1 MSLSRTSR
9 LVRLL
14 TIPALLFAGLVV
26 PVSTAAPAHASTAPS
41 LGSFTCDAKPARF
54 FQLRVGDATNGYSE
68 LWMSS
73 IVNPASSNPTFY
85 NWSKIQDF
93 AGPTKPV
100 AIAAKSIK
108 RSTNEVN
115 PGFVSYLYYSDTA
128 AQLHQIRF
136 APNENTPW
144 RDETLSTSGQW
155 GFKALAWDGRLWGI
169 KGAGGDLHASTGLGL
184 PGDDEWTPPTGVPLV
199 KSGFG
204 FPKSFFGSTSD
215 SAQIGFAEQT
225 GEFKFSTNGAKT
237 TVAANYWNAGRTVDV
252 GGGLLFR
259 FLGGSTN
266 EVRRYTI
273 GALDGLSTGIAP
285 KGDTTNGR
293 IFANVVSHDTP
304 TTTAS
309 GLCRKVAPST
319 DPARTAI
326 IDRAKSWLDA
336 NVQYSMGAYYQGY
349 RTDCSGFVS
358 MAWQLGTSAS
368 TGTLPNYSR
377 YINWSELLPGDAI
390 LRPSGNGFPYGHV
403 MIFEGWTDA
412 SKTRYSYY
420 HLANENQDMD
430 RDSASTGSG
439 ADGGDYRPI
448 RWDGF

>member
-9 LVRLL
+9 LARLL

-26 PVSTAAPAHASTAPS
+26 PVSTAAPAHASTAPALS
-41 LGSFTCDAKPARF
+41 SFDCDQMPARF

-73 IVNPASSNPTFY
+73 IVNPASSSPTFY

-93 AGPTKPV
+93 AGPAKPV

-108 RSTNEVN
+108 RSQNTVT

-128 AQLHQIRF
+128 GQLHQVRY
-136 APNENTPW
+136 ASNENTPW
-144 RDETLSTSGQW
+144 RDETLTTTGAF

-169 KGAGGDLHASTGLGL
+169 KGASGDLHAMTGLSAG
-184 PGDDEWTPPTGVPLV
+184 GDNEWAPPTGANLV
-199 KSGFG
+199 KSSFG
-204 FPKSFFGSTSD
+204 FPKSFFGSTSGN
-215 SAQIGFAEQT
+215 AQIGFAEQT
-225 GEFKFSTNGAKT
+225 GEFKYSTNGAKT

-273 GALDGLSTGIAP
+273 GDLDGLSTGIAP

-293 IFANVVSHDTP
+293 IVANVVSHDTP
-304 TTTAS
+304 TTTVS
-309 GLCRKVAPST
+309 SLCRKTVAVADQT
-319 DPARTAI
+319 RAGIIARAETWW
-326 IDRAKSWLDA
+326 DAKVSYNQD
-336 NVQYSMGAYYQGY
+336 GYYNGY

-358 MAWQLGTSAS
+358 MAWQLTNNPTPW
-368 TGTLPNYSR
+368 TGTLPQYSHE
-377 YINWSELLPGDAI
+377 IDWSQLLPGDA
-390 LRPSGNGFPYGHV
+390 LLTNGHV
-403 MIFEGWTDA
+403 ILFHSWVDST
-412 SKTRYSYY
+412 KQRYNFIE
-420 HLANENQDMD
+420 L
-430 RDSASTGSG
+430 ASTADDMNRGTAYRGSG
-439 ADGGDYRPI
+439 SDDRHYWPI
-448 RWDGF
+448 RKDGL